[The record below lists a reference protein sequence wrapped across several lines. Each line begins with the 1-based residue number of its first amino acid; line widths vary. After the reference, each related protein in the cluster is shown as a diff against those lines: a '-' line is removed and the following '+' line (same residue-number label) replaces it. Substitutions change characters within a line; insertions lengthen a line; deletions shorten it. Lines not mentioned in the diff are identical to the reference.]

1 MTLTK
6 YQAQCEAEEAAWFRQ
21 VEWQRIARQ
30 LEALYGAQTAGD
42 GSAYT
47 RQRIG
52 RLEALQQALMGFP
65 AALAD

>member
-1 MTLTK
+1 MTTK
-6 YQAQCEAEEAAWFRQ
+6 APRA
-21 VEWQRIARQ
+21 V
-30 LEALYGAQTAGD
+30 D
-42 GSAYT
+42 GSGGT